1 MITGPGAR
9 RPMNPTPDCTPDVGP
24 SVLRRRAVSRRRFLR
39 GAGIAMAL
47 PLLDA
52 MVPALARAASGGTPA
67 GGAAPGATPRRMF
80 AICNNLGLLPDQFF
94 PKGGGRDYAPSPYLE
109 ELKGH
114 RDDFTVF

>member
-1 MITGPGAR
+1 MRTGPGAS
-9 RPMNPTPDCTPDVGP
+9 RPMNPTPDRTPDVGP

-52 MVPALARAASGGTPA
+52 MVPALARAASGGPPA
-67 GGAAPGATPRRMF
+67 GAGAKPRRMF

-94 PKGGGRDYAPSPYLE
+94 PGGGGRDYKLSPYLE
-109 ELKGH
+109 ELEAH
-114 RDDFTVF
+114 RDDFTVFS